1 MTETVDSDKRER
13 ERVCVSVCV
22 RVGGIFY
29 SPSPIF
35 LFPYL
40 IPLSFIGR
48 GVERVMAVAGEKE
61 QKNPKSKHSIIGL
74 Q

>member
-1 MTETVDSDKRER
+1 MTETVDSDKREG
-13 ERVCVSVCV
+13 ECARVCMCKG
-22 RVGGIFY
+22 GGIFY

-35 LFPYL
+35 FLFPYL
-40 IPLSFIGR
+40 IRLSFIGR
-48 GVERVMAVAGEKE
+48 GVERVMAVAGERE